1 MHSCEK
7 GFFLWHILF
16 YFDSRVVIVEIIVL
30 VTVSTD
36 QVDTFFERDEDSCK
50 VTGEIIPIATASPP
64 DKLGGVLRRC
74 LLLFE

>member
-1 MHSCEK
+1 M
-7 GFFLWHILF
+7 
-16 YFDSRVVIVEIIVL
+16 EIIVL
-30 VTVSTD
+30 VAISTD

-50 VTGEIIPIATASPP
+50 MTGEIIPIAAASPP